1 MPNTLNIAK
10 WGNSLAI
17 RIPLPIA
24 REAGLAEGD
33 EVALG
38 FTKEGHL
45 LLQPV
50 GAKYS
55 LDELVSQIKPGNL
68 HAETASGK
76 ARGNEV
82 W

>member
-1 MPNTLNIAK
+1 MPNILNIAK

-33 EVALG
+33 EVSLRL
-38 FTKEGHL
+38 TKEGDL
-45 LLQPV
+45 LLRAV
-50 GAKYS
+50 RARYS
-55 LDELVSQIKPGNL
+55 LAELVSQIKPSNR
-68 HAETASGK
+68 HAETDWGTAQGS
-76 ARGNEV
+76 EV

>member
-1 MPNTLNIAK
+1 MPNTLSIAK

-33 EVALG
+33 EVSLG
-38 FTKEGHL
+38 LTKEGHL
-45 LLQPV
+45 LLR
-50 GAKYS
+50 AIRARYS
-55 LDELVSQIKPGNL
+55 LDELVSQIKPSNR
-68 HAETASGK
+68 HAETDWGLPQ
-76 ARGNEV
+76 GNEV

>member
-1 MPNTLNIAK
+1 MSNTLNVAK

-33 EVALG
+33 KVSLG
-38 FTKEGHL
+38 LTQEGHL
-45 LLQPV
+45 LLRSVRP
-50 GAKYS
+50 KYS
-55 LDELVSQIKPGNL
+55 LDELVSQIKPSNR
-68 HAETASGK
+68 HAEADWGK
-76 ARGNEV
+76 PQGNEV

>member
-1 MPNTLNIAK
+1 MPNILSIAK

-33 EVALG
+33 EVSLG
-38 FTKEGHL
+38 LTKEGDL
-45 LLQPV
+45 LLRAV
-50 GAKYS
+50 RARYS
-55 LDELVSQIKPGNL
+55 LAELVSQIKPSNR
-68 HAETASGK
+68 HAETDWGTAQGS
-76 ARGNEV
+76 EV